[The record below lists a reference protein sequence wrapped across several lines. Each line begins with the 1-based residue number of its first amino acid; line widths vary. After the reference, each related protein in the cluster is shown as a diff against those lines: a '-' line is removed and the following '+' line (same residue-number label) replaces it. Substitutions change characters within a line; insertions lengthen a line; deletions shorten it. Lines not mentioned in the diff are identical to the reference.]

1 MRPVAQIAQSVEQ
14 GIENPRVG
22 GSIPSPA
29 TTKFTITPLAR
40 EKWAFFCQ
48 YPRYHPY
55 FKLFPLGIVY
65 DAHHLNTYFNAD
77 AE

>member
-1 MRPVAQIAQSVEQ
+1 MIPPLAAALPRHGRVAQLVEQ

-48 YPRYHPY
+48 YPNY
-55 FKLFPLGIVY
+55 FPRFTSLPT
-65 DAHHLNTYFNAD
+65 HHRV
-77 AE
+77 